1 MAGGKEIHVRELSLA
16 QSRRGDEVTLLFAQ
30 GDPVPGIDCRRV
42 GRPLLWRCLP
52 KNVASVVFAVLAAAR
67 ILVDARCDVVHV
79 HGDYLDLLP
88 VGLAARLRRTRLVAS
103 VHGGLN
109 MQHRG
114 LARLAYRLP
123 DEVICMGPTPRT
135 QVEGLIRDSSKV
147 HEMSSGLNAE
157 LLDSAVARAQR
168 VTRAPHGIVSVGS
181 LDPVK
186 NFETSIGAVRRIANG
201 QSAMLRIVGEGAHR
215 GALER
220 IIDGD
225 PAIRL
230 VGSLPRA
237 QVYDE
242 VLSGEVF
249 LMMSRP
255 LAGKAEGVPTALLE
269 AMYLRRAC
277 VVSRSADPGWRGP
290 DGSAPYLVVPETDEA
305 GLAVGL
311 QSLLADRVAQ
321 VELGDRAHEAVRDRT
336 WDSVAADVR
345 DVLVGGIGR

>member
-1 MAGGKEIHVRELSLA
+1 MSGGKEIHVRELSLA

-30 GDPVPGIDCRRV
+30 GDPVPGVDCRRV
-42 GRPLLWRCLP
+42 GRSGLWRRLP
-52 KNVASVVFAVLAAAR
+52 RNVASVVFAVLAAAR
-67 ILVDARCDVVHV
+67 ILVDERCDVVHV

-109 MQHRG
+109 MRHER

-123 DEVICMGPTPRT
+123 HEIVCLGPTPRR
-135 QVEGLIRDSSKV
+135 QVEGLVRDPRRV
-147 HEMSSGLNAE
+147 HEMSSGLNAG
-157 LLDSAVARAQR
+157 LLDAAVARAQR
-168 VTRAPHGIVSVGS
+168 ADRTPHGIVSVGS

-186 NFETSIGAVRRIANG
+186 NFETSIRAVRRIADG
-201 QSAMLRIVGEGAHR
+201 RPGMLRIIGEGAHR
-215 GALER
+215 EALER
-220 IIDGD
+220 TIDGD

-230 VGSLPRA
+230 LGSASRTE
-237 QVYDE
+237 VYDE
-242 VLSGEVF
+242 VLSGQVF

-255 LAGKAEGVPTALLE
+255 LPGKAEGVPTALLE

-277 VVSRSADPGWRGP
+277 VVSRSADPGWRAP

-305 GLAVGL
+305 GLAAGL
-311 QSLLADRVAQ
+311 LSLLADSASR
-321 VELGDRAHEAVRDRT
+321 VELGDRAHEAVKDRT
-336 WDSVAADVR
+336 WDNVAADVR